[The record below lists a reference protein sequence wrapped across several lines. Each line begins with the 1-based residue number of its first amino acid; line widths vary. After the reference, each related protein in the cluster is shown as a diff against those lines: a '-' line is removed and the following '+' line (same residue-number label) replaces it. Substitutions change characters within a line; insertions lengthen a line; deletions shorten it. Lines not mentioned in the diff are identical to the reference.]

1 MRRSSSSSFGSSLMR
16 VDSLRTL
23 RVRTRLDSRGE
34 RGSWSTDQLVQLRAL
49 LLQLR
54 DNRRVHRDRARRL
67 LLDLGHALAHAA
79 QSPREARPLQ
89 APPELLDDDRLRPA
103 RAALAQPPRQPRR
116 AGRARHRPPCAPPPP
131 PPPLPAS
138 A

>member
-89 APPELLDDDRLRPA
+89 APPELLDDDRLP
-103 RAALAQPPRQPRR
+103 PPRPPPADRR
-116 AGRARHRPPCAPPPP
+116 RPPP
-131 PPPLPAS
+131 S
-138 A
+138 RG